1 MKSYVA
7 IIATVVL
14 SAMPAWAQRGRPA
27 ASSPLSNWT
36 SGIHELHIGTTRGGL
51 TSTKA
56 GKDTMTIIDVSAA
69 YSRLLQPNIQAGGG
83 ANFYSS
89 SGGPKNQSYFD
100 IYGMG
105 TYNLSNDLKN
115 AGYLRGAVGM
125 FAVVNDKGD
134 YESKLGFGIG
144 GGKRFP
150 FYDRLTYNPEVRL
163 MKKGDQDPGFEINF
177 LNFSLL
183 F

>member
-7 IIATVVL
+7 IAAAVIL
-14 SAMPAWAQRGRPA
+14 SSMPAWGQRGGRAPA
-27 ASSPLSNWT
+27 QASKWVP
-36 SGIHELHIGTTRGGL
+36 GIHELHISMTRGGL
-51 TSTKA
+51 TSTKV
-56 GKDTMTIIDVSAA
+56 GKDTMTLIEASAG
-69 YSRLLQPNIQAGGG
+69 YSRLIQPNIQAGGG
-83 ANFYSS
+83 VSFYSS
-89 SGGPKNQSYFD
+89 SGGPRNQSYFD

-115 AGYLRGAVGM
+115 AGYFRGAVGM

-150 FYDRLTYNPEVRL
+150 LFDKLTYNPEARL
-163 MKKGDQDPGFEINF
+163 MKKGDQDPGFEIMF